1 METSASS
8 LQSVS
13 GACGSSD
20 SFHGLKFARNGSGGG
35 GGGGS
40 FLEASVYLAP
50 MAAAAPPRKGKGV
63 VQRGQPPPPPP
74 RCQVEGCNVDLT
86 GVKAYYCRHKVC
98 GMHSKS
104 PKVVVAG
111 IEQRFCQQ
119 CSRFHQLHEFDQGK
133 RSCRRRLACHNK
145 RRRKPPP
152 GTLSSAFH
160 AEDSNGFRGFL
171 VDFTHP
177 KLPAL
182 ARDVWQIGQAGDQAL
197 SIQYQCGFGTPS
209 TRGVILMQ
217 DPGTEP
223 IFSTPG
229 TLDLAAGS
237 DSSCALSLLSQ
248 PWDSTSKV
256 NHQAISSEGIPIA
269 EPTSKNDC
277 IDSSWGFKGLEGSS
291 SSTSF
296 DARPR
301 QVGQPENSHFSGEL
315 ELAFLKRQCMGLDPS
330 RRYQHLDDAI
340 HWSL

>member
-8 LQSVS
+8 LLSVS
-13 GACGSSD
+13 GAYGSSD
-20 SFHGLKFARNGSGGG
+20 SFHGLKFVRNGGGGGG

-50 MAAAAPPRKGKGV
+50 MAAATPPRKGKGV
-63 VQRGQPPPPPP
+63 VQRGQPPPPP

-111 IEQRFCQQ
+111 MEQRFCQQ

-160 AEDSNGFRGFL
+160 EDSNGFRGFL
-171 VDFTHP
+171 VDFAHP

-182 ARDVWQIGQAGDQAL
+182 ARDVWQIGQAGDQTP
-197 SIQYQCGFGTPS
+197 SIRYQCGLGTPS
-209 TRGVILMQ
+209 TRGVMLMQ

-229 TLDLAAGS
+229 TLHLAAGS

-269 EPTSKNDC
+269 EPTSKNRC

-330 RRYQHLDDAI
+330 RRFRHFDDAI

>member
-8 LQSVS
+8 LLSVS
-13 GACGSSD
+13 GAYGSSD
-20 SFHGLKFARNGSGGG
+20 SFHGLKFVRNGGGG

-50 MAAAAPPRKGKGV
+50 MATATPPRKGKGV
-63 VQRGQPPPPPP
+63 VQRGQPPPPP

-111 IEQRFCQQ
+111 MEQRFCQQ
-119 CSRFHQLHEFDQGK
+119 CS
-133 RSCRRRLACHNK
+133 RRLACHNK

-160 AEDSNGFRGFL
+160 A
-171 VDFTHP
+171 
-177 KLPAL
+177 
-182 ARDVWQIGQAGDQAL
+182 RDVWQIGQAGDQTP
-197 SIQYQCGFGTPS
+197 SIRYQCGLGTPS
-209 TRGVILMQ
+209 TRGVMLMQ

-229 TLDLAAGS
+229 TLHLAAGS

-269 EPTSKNDC
+269 EPTSKNRC

-330 RRYQHLDDAI
+330 RRFRHFDDAI